1 MELFGTTCQWVGNQ
15 LTVYE
20 PSQWVVGLQ
29 HGVAKQLNIDAGQV
43 HVLSPYIGGAFGG
56 KGGVTQRTVLVAMA
70 ARQLGRPV
78 KLVVSRD
85 QGFTTAT
92 YRAETRH
99 RIRLGASKDGKLTAY
114 SHEGWEISSRPDN
127 YKVGGT
133 KDTAAMYGFPN
144 IHTQVTIVKADRN
157 TPGFMRSPPETPY
170 MYALETAMDE
180 LAVKLGMDPV
190 ELRRINDT
198 KVNPVTGAAYTSR
211 SLVECYE
218 QAARAFGW
226 EKRSA
231 QPSSMRDGDWLIGWG
246 CATATYPTQMSPAA
260 VRVRLGQDGEI
271 LVQVAAQDVGSG
283 AYTVIG
289 QEAARW
295 LGQPMDKV
303 QVQLGDSSFPPGP
316 VAGGSITTASVC
328 SAVISACSALQTKLV
343 GSTGV
348 DAMNGMTGEKLASA
362 FDAKG
367 VTTLEEYAEWTPA
380 DAQPGALKAMKSGST
395 RISGGPLKS
404 KTMFAFGAEFV
415 EVRVNART
423 REIRVPRLVGAFAAG
438 RIMNPRTARSQLMGG
453 MIWGVSSALHEA
465 TEVDKRTARYVND
478 NLADY
483 LVPVNADISAVEII
497 LVPEVDDAV
506 NPAGVKGLGELG
518 NVGTAAAVSNAVFHA
533 TGTRIRELPI
543 RIEKLLV

>member
-1 MELFGTTCQWVGNQ
+1 MTVAAPEPKQNMGRPEPRLDATAKVTGSARYASDFAVPNPAYAYLVTSAISRGTITSIDDSAAASIPGVLLVMTSDNTQVPGELAFFGKGGAASTSLKPLESKRVWHDGDIIGMIVAESFEAAREAAYKLKVSYQTEDPTASFSDPGTELVLATKADPKFQDPRVGDIDKGVADAAVMIEADYSTPTQHHNAMELFGTTCQWVGNQ

-295 LGQPMDKV
+295 LGQPMIRSRCS
-303 QVQLGDSSFPPGP
+303 L
-316 VAGGSITTASVC
+316 ATAASRRDR
-328 SAVISACSALQTKLV
+328 SPAARSLRP
-343 GSTGV
+343 
-348 DAMNGMTGEKLASA
+348 ASA
-362 FDAKG
+362 
-367 VTTLEEYAEWTPA
+367 
-380 DAQPGALKAMKSGST
+380 
-395 RISGGPLKS
+395 
-404 KTMFAFGAEFV
+404 
-415 EVRVNART
+415 
-423 REIRVPRLVGAFAAG
+423 PR
-438 RIMNPRTARSQLMGG
+438 
-453 MIWGVSSALHEA
+453 
-465 TEVDKRTARYVND
+465 
-478 NLADY
+478 
-483 LVPVNADISAVEII
+483 
-497 LVPEVDDAV
+497 
-506 NPAGVKGLGELG
+506 
-518 NVGTAAAVSNAVFHA
+518 
-533 TGTRIRELPI
+533 
-543 RIEKLLV
+543 